1 MKATITVSFKKS
13 ELVSMGK
20 QILDALV
27 DNKEGYTLTIV
38 VPDEKQITIRRDD
51 AEICWQTSKAGH

>member
-1 MKATITVSFKKS
+1 
-13 ELVSMGK
+13 MGK

-51 AEICWQTSKAGH
+51 AEICGQASKTGH

>member
-51 AEICWQTSKAGH
+51 AEICGQASKTGH

>member
-51 AEICWQTSKAGH
+51 AEICWKASKASH

>member
-1 MKATITVSFKKS
+1 MKATITVSFRKS

-27 DNKEGYTLTIV
+27 DNKEKYTLTIV
-38 VPDEKQITIRRDD
+38 VPDEKQITIGRDD
-51 AEICWQTSKAGH
+51 AEICWQTSKASH

>member
-20 QILDALV
+20 QILDALA
-27 DNKEGYTLTIV
+27 DNLEGYTLTIV
-38 VPDEKQITIRRDD
+38 VPDEKQITIRKI
-51 AEICWQTSKAGH
+51 EE

>member
-51 AEICWQTSKAGH
+51 AEICWEASKASH